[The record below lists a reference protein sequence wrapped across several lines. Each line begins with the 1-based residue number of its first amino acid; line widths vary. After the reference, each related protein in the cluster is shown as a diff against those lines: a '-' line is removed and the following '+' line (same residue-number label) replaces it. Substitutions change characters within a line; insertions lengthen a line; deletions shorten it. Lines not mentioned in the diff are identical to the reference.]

1 MPGLCCYS
9 EFCLRGYAF
18 SYTTCRIVIIINMD
32 IVELEAPVIGN
43 PQPYPSDPSAMP
55 ENPTPTVQ
63 PQPYGGPSAVTNG
76 PTGGY
81 GHAPPSQ
88 PIVKPSPGGMSSGP
102 SQGMGGGGYGSG
114 YGGGG
119 QPGHQ
124 PGAAIAGAAPPPR
137 YGGQGPVVKNDA
149 AIRIVPID
157 ALNPYM
163 GKWTIKARVTS
174 KGQMRRYHNAKGEGK
189 VFSFDLLDAQ
199 GGEIRVTAFN
209 KEVDQFMDKI
219 QVSGGAMGDVWV
231 QVNYSDHTQ
240 A

>member
-1 MPGLCCYS
+1 M
-9 EFCLRGYAF
+9 
-18 SYTTCRIVIIINMD
+18 
-32 IVELEAPVIGN
+32 
-43 PQPYPSDPSAMP
+43 
-55 ENPTPTVQ
+55 
-63 PQPYGGPSAVTNG
+63 
-76 PTGGY
+76 
-81 GHAPPSQ
+81 
-88 PIVKPSPGGMSSGP
+88 P
-102 SQGMGGGGYGSG
+102 SQGMGGGYGSGYGSG

-124 PGAAIAGAAPPPR
+124 PGGVGPAAAAAPPPR

-149 AIRIVPID
+149 AMRIVPID

-219 QVSGGAMGDVWV
+219 QARTGPRVSGYGC
-231 QVNYSDHTQ
+231 VNWFICAALLHTSTVCEVS
-240 A
+240 